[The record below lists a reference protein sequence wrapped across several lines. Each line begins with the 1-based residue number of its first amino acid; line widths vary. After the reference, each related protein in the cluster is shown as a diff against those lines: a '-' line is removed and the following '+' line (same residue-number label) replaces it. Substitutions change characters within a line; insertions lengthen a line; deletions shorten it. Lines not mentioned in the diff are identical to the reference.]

1 MRLLLR
7 ATAVSAGLFCLAPLC
22 FAASGQTVQSGSGTQ
37 MTGSGASSSTPK
49 GPEEDTSLVSERA
62 SRLKGFPEA
71 VKAWTTPDTQFREKA
86 AAYARKRAELRAECR
101 DDLRRAN
108 RDTLMTALLR
118 CYKNDLV
125 LERDYLE
132 KRRAWLEALPG
143 ITKQMRATVLS
154 RLDLL
159 ADAIDTIV
167 YAIDHR
173 VYATQDDLVE
183 ARRNLLTRYRLP
195 FWESVT
201 LARADRA
208 LTWIARVIALTD
220 AVRTEDVT
228 ITGGERAEWLD
239 ARRCLTERET
249 ELKTLLLGESEGDK
263 TVSEAVSDIRFCLDD
278 LQTVPRAASPATGS
292 GAVKT
297 GSGSGA

>member
-7 ATAVSAGLFCLAPLC
+7 ATAVSAGLLCLTPLC
-22 FAASGQTVQSGSGTQ
+22 FAASGDSTGTGTV
-37 MTGSGASSSTPK
+37 MTGSGSSSSALK
-49 GPEEDTSLVSERA
+49 GPEEDKSLISERVA
-62 SRLKGFPEA
+62 RLKGFPEA

-86 AAYARKRAELRAECR
+86 ATYARKRAELRMECR

-108 RDTLMTALLR
+108 RDTLVTVLLR

-125 LERDYLE
+125 LEREYLE
-132 KRRAWLEALPG
+132 KRRTWLEALPG
-143 ITKQMRATVLS
+143 VAKLTRATVLS

-173 VYATQDDLVE
+173 VYATQEDLVE

-208 LTWIARVIALTD
+208 LTWVARMIALTD
-220 AVRTEDVT
+220 AVRAEDVG
-228 ITGGERAEWLD
+228 ITGGERKGWLD

-249 ELKTLLLGESEGDK
+249 ELKLLLLGENEGDK
-263 TVSEAVSDIRFCLDD
+263 SVSEAISDIRFCLDD
-278 LQTVPRAASPATGS
+278 LQSVPRATPSATGS
-292 GAVKT
+292 GTVKT
-297 GSGSGA
+297 GTGSGAK